1 MRPVFCFETENE
13 FYNFSFLNGEHFF
26 ESFVLKWTI
35 KTKNYRFEKKFK
47 TMSIG
52 NCSHIV
58 VCGCSQIE
66 IHHLHSQET
75 IVADALS
82 RPEPNTVQQ
91 HPPTTTATTLVSTLH
106 APPPPAVPDYLSRR
120 CLFFNSPTPR
130 LSFSTYYHPCLLSL
144 FLSPGPIFSMT
155 CPQASSSPWF
165 QRR

>member
-1 MRPVFCFETENE
+1 
-13 FYNFSFLNGEHFF
+13 
-26 ESFVLKWTI
+26 
-35 KTKNYRFEKKFK
+35 
-47 TMSIG
+47 MSIG

-91 HPPTTTATTLVSTLH
+91 HPPTTTATALVSTLH

-165 QRR
+165 QRRWEGLFLWRQFTTFLILVSMPLEDCRFQEALPGNCFFHGY